1 MELNIMSGNN
11 MLINKVLKNQ
21 QGFSLMEL
29 LVVLVIVGLLAS
41 LVGPS
46 LYKRIKPAKQSV
58 ARAQIENYSNALDQ
72 FFIDVGRYPTSK
84 ESLAVLRKKIG
95 IIKKWNGPYLKKNLA
110 GDPWG
115 SKYYYRSPGKNGPFD
130 IISYGADGK
139 IGGQDENQDINS
151 WEN

>member
-1 MELNIMSGNN
+1 MEVNIMNGRDV
-11 MLINKVLKNQ
+11 LIKYALKKQ

-29 LVVLVIVGLLAS
+29 LVVLVIIGLLAS
-41 LVGPS
+41 LVGPT

-84 ESLAVLRKKIG
+84 ETLSVLRKKIG
-95 IIKKWNGPYLKKNLA
+95 VIKKWNGPYLKKDLPN
-110 GDPWG
+110 DPWG
-115 SKYYYRSPGKNGPFD
+115 NKYNYLSPGKNGPFD
-130 IISYGADGK
+130 ITSYGADGK
-139 IGGQDENQDINS
+139 KGGKSENQDINS